1 MATTLEITSTFYQS
15 PLGLLRIG
23 GTDTYISEI
32 SFIDNIDDTTSNS
45 SPLQGPVTPLIIQCI
60 EQLIQYF
67 QGQRR
72 IFEFPI
78 YQEGTEFQEKVWN
91 ELTAIPFGKTISY
104 LELSRRLGDT
114 KTIRAAASANG
125 RNNIVIVVPCHRVI
139 GSKRD
144 LVGYGGGLWR
154 KKWLLDHE
162 TKVLYGVQTLF

>member
-1 MATTLEITSTFYQS
+1 MATTLEITSTYYKS
-15 PLGLLRIG
+15 PLGLLRVG

-32 SFIDNIDDTTSNS
+32 SFIDNLEEAARNGAG
-45 SPLQGPVTPLIIQCI
+45 LQGPVTPIVIQCI

-72 IFEFPI
+72 VFEFPI
-78 YQEGTEFQEKVWN
+78 YQEGTEFQERVWN

-114 KTIRAAASANG
+114 KAIRAAAAANG
-125 RNNIVIVVPCHRVI
+125 KNNIVIVVPCHRVI

-162 TKVLYGVQTLF
+162 TKIMYGVQTLF

>member
-1 MATTLEITSTFYQS
+1 MATTLEIATTYYQS

-32 SFIDNIDDTTSNS
+32 SFVDTLDGTSKS
-45 SPLQGPVTPLIIQCI
+45 SADLQGPLPPLIIQCI

-72 IFEFPI
+72 VFEFPI
-78 YQEGTEFQEKVWN
+78 HQSGTDFQQKVWA
-91 ELTAIPFGKTISY
+91 ELSAIPFGKTLSY
-104 LELSRRLGDT
+104 LDMARRLGDT
-114 KTIRAAASANG
+114 KAIRAAASANG
-125 RNNIVIVVPCHRVI
+125 KNHVAIVVPCHRVI

-154 KKWLLDHE
+154 KKWLLEHE